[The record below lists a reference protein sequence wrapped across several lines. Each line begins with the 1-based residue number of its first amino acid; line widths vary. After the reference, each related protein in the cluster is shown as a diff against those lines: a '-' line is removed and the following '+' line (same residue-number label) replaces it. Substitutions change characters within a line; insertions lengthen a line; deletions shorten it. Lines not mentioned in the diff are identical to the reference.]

1 MTVSDALKSRR
12 SIRAFLPQEVDETT
26 LKALLAAAAHAPS
39 GGNLQPWE
47 VAVVTGRAKLELD
60 AKIAAVFAQGGKPVP
75 EYAYYP
81 RTWREPFKLR
91 RLECGKQLY
100 DALKIVRDDKAGQRA
115 QWGANFRA
123 FDAPVLLLFL
133 VPGQMEKGAFVD
145 MGIFLQ
151 SVMLAA
157 LDHGLSTC
165 PQAAFTEYAALIKEH
180 LGYPADHVLIAGM
193 ALGYADMSAQVNHY
207 RTPRAPVSSF
217 TRFFGE

>member
-1 MTVSDALKSRR
+1 MTITEALRMRS
-12 SIRAFLPQEVDETT
+12 SIRAFLPRAVEDTS
-26 LKALLAAAAHAPS
+26 LKAILAAAAHSPS

-47 VAVVTGRAKLELD
+47 VAVVRGEAKLALQERIL
-60 AKIAAVFAQGGKPVP
+60 AAFSAGGKPVP

-100 DALKIVRDDKAGQRA
+100 DSLGIVRDDKAGQRA

-133 VPGQMEKGAFVD
+133 IPGQMEKGAFVD

-151 SVMLAA
+151 SLMLAA

-165 PQAAFTEYAALIKEH
+165 PQAAFTEYGPLIKEH

-193 ALGYADMSAQVNHY
+193 ALGYADDSAPVNHY

-217 TRFFGE
+217 TRFFGS